1 MLLEKVAGNIRIDK
15 LRAICLLEADFN
27 WWLKVVF
34 AKRMTHRMKK
44 TGVLPLEQ
52 GATAG
57 KTALDSSM
65 AKQLF
70 LIKRIFFTPLALSLA
85 LMRRTVMMQ

>member
-1 MLLEKVAGNIRIDK
+1 VAGNIRIDK

-27 WWLKVVF
+27 WWLKVMF

-52 GATAG
+52 GATAV
-57 KTALDSSM
+57 KSALDSSM
-65 AKQLF
+65 TKNSL
-70 LIKRIFFTPLALSLA
+70 LIKRIFFTPLVLSLA
-85 LMRRTVMMQ
+85 LMRRTVMIQ